1 MVKGGKIYLYSTHLF
16 IYLFI
21 CLFIYLFINIY
32 SSESLEN
39 AFLEATKSVFKF
51 LFNAFVILVKKLIS
65 VVKHNLARNLYS
77 LLHASNYDKFTVN
90 QIVKLITPFFTQF
103 FEKKYYGG
111 LSCLFLTIYLDLL
124 INE

>member
-1 MVKGGKIYLYSTHLF
+1 MEKYIYIVLIYLF
-16 IYLFI
+16 IYLSVY
-21 CLFIYLFINIY
+21 LFIYLFINIY

-51 LFNAFVILVKKLIS
+51 IFNAFVILVKKLIS
-65 VVKHNLARNLYS
+65 VVKHNLARSLYS

-103 FEKKYYGG
+103 FEKKNYGG

>member
-1 MVKGGKIYLYSTHLF
+1 MKKYIYIVLIYLF

-103 FEKKYYGG
+103 FEKKK
-111 LSCLFLTIYLDLL
+111 LWWFIMLIFNDLFGSID
-124 INE
+124 

>member
-1 MVKGGKIYLYSTHLF
+1 MWGKVEKYIYIVLIYLF
-16 IYLFI
+16 IYLSVY
-21 CLFIYLFINIY
+21 LFIYLFINIY

-103 FEKKYYGG
+103 FEKKK
-111 LSCLFLTIYLDLL
+111 LWWFIMLIFNDLFGSID
-124 INE
+124 

>member
-1 MVKGGKIYLYSTHLF
+1 MEKYIYIVLIYLF
-16 IYLFI
+16 IYLSVY
-21 CLFIYLFINIY
+21 LFIYLFINIY

-65 VVKHNLARNLYS
+65 VVKHNLARSLYS

-103 FEKKYYGG
+103 FEKKNYGG

>member
-1 MVKGGKIYLYSTHLF
+1 MEKYIYIVLIYLF

-21 CLFIYLFINIY
+21 CLFIYLFINIH

-39 AFLEATKSVFKF
+39 AFLEATKSIFKF

-65 VVKHNLARNLYS
+65 VVKHNLARSLYS

-103 FEKKYYGG
+103 FEKKNYGG

>member
-1 MVKGGKIYLYSTHLF
+1 MKKYIYIVLIYLF

-65 VVKHNLARNLYS
+65 VVKHNLARSLYS

-103 FEKKYYGG
+103 FEKKNYGG

>member
-1 MVKGGKIYLYSTHLF
+1 MEKYIYIVLIYLF

-39 AFLEATKSVFKF
+39 AFLEATKSIFKF

-65 VVKHNLARNLYS
+65 VVKHNLARSLYS

-103 FEKKYYGG
+103 FEKKNYGG